1 MSKIHFIPSN
11 KAIFF
16 LSRANS
22 LSQLSIMIL
31 MMMQAL
37 GELAVMYPVN
47 GAFYTYIVRFVD
59 PSWGF
64 ALGWEYTIQWL
75 TILPFELTA
84 AGLTIKFW
92 NDTINVGVWI
102 AIFLVALTAIQF
114 FGVRGYVGCSLADI
128 NSFAKLIYVI

>member
-1 MSKIHFIPSN
+1 
-11 KAIFF
+11 
-16 LSRANS
+16 
-22 LSQLSIMIL
+22 MIL

-47 GAFYTYIVRFVD
+47 GAFYTYIVRFID

-92 NDTINVGVWI
+92 NETINVGVWI

-114 FGVRGYVGCSLADI
+114 FGVRGYVSHLLAHTTLFVQD
-128 NSFAKLIYVI
+128 